1 MFLSLLPQSGVHT
14 TVPPSPSCYTVSL
27 QLKPVRFSFELDFR
41 GTSVE
46 QEAEGPI
53 STTIM
58 SSWLFRALGS
68 FLTNILIVSLLIKQV
83 PLILLPESRWV
94 RIFQIYKVKYLCSV
108 DEQSSVT
115 EGKVSYANIKFLRK
129 DKWRASKEMFF
140 LLEEACKMKASI
152 RFLLMAIKLL
162 LRMSGGL
169 ANVTVTK

>member
-1 MFLSLLPQSGVHT
+1 M
-14 TVPPSPSCYTVSL
+14 
-27 QLKPVRFSFELDFR
+27 KPVRFSFELDFR

-53 STTIM
+53 FTTIM

-129 DKWRASKEMFF
+129 DK
-140 LLEEACKMKASI
+140 
-152 RFLLMAIKLL
+152 
-162 LRMSGGL
+162 
-169 ANVTVTK
+169 